1 MDIIIRAARIID
13 SAGNT
18 AARQQD
24 ILIRKGKI
32 EKIADQIPN
41 DKKLKE
47 VTGNNLHVSIGWVDM
62 CAFIGDPGLEHR
74 EDLKTAIR
82 SAAAGGFTT
91 VLANPNTKPAL
102 HSKSEIEYVIRKS
115 SGNVVNVL
123 PIGAVSQDC
132 KGVDITEMH
141 DMHEAGAIA
150 FGDGFN
156 SSLNAGL
163 TLRSLLYVKPFGG
176 LIITHPFERSLAKS
190 GQMNEGVTST
200 LLGMHGIPHLAE
212 ELMVKRDLDILE
224 YTDSRLHF
232 AYVST
237 PASVEHIKKAKAK
250 GQLVTCSVTPYNLV
264 LEDEIVMEYDT
275 NYKLMPPLR
284 TKADNQALIKALKDG
299 TIDTIASFHI
309 PHDPESKELEFDL
322 ADFGMIAFETTFA
335 LLNTHLGKKVG
346 LETLIEKLTISPR
359 DILGLEIPEIE
370 EGAQA
375 DLTIFDP
382 EEKWTFTT
390 KDIKSRSKNTPFVG
404 QEFTGR
410 VVGVVNN
417 GQVHLNET
425 AKP

>member
-24 ILIRKGKI
+24 LLIRKGRI
-32 EKIADQIPN
+32 EKIADNITN

-47 VTGNNLHVSIGWVDM
+47 VTGNNLHVSLGWVDM
-62 CAFIGDPGLEHR
+62 CAYIGDPGLEHR
-74 EDLKTAIR
+74 EDLQTAMR

-91 VLANPNTKPAL
+91 ILANPNTKPAL

-115 SGNVVNVL
+115 SGGVVNIL
-123 PIGAVSQDC
+123 PIGAVSHDC

-176 LIITHPFERSLAKS
+176 LIISHPFERSLAKS

-224 YTDSRLHF
+224 YTGSRLHF

-237 PASVEHIKKAKAK
+237 PASVEHIKKAKTK

-264 LEDEIVMEYDT
+264 LEDELVMDYDT

-284 TKADNQALIKALKDG
+284 TKADNQALVKALKDG
-299 TIDTIASFHI
+299 TIDTIATFHI
-309 PHDPESKELEFDL
+309 PHDPESKDLEFDM

-346 LETLIEKLTISPR
+346 LETLIEKFTIGPR
-359 DILGLEIPEIE
+359 DILGLDIPEIE
-370 EGAQA
+370 EGAVA

-382 EEKWTFTT
+382 EEKWTFTG

-410 VVGVVNN
+410 VVGIVNN
-417 GQVHLNET
+417 GQVYLNENR
-425 AKP
+425 

>member
-32 EKIADQIPN
+32 EKIADHIPN

-47 VTGNNLHVSIGWVDM
+47 VTGENLHVSIGWVDM

-91 VLANPNTKPAL
+91 ILANPNTKPAL

-176 LIITHPFERSLAKS
+176 LIIAHPFERSLAKS

-212 ELMVKRDLDILE
+212 ELMVKRDLDILD
-224 YTDSRLHF
+224 YTESRLHF

-237 PASVEHIKKAKAK
+237 PASLEHIKKAKAK

-264 LEDEIVMEYDT
+264 LEDELVMEYDT

-284 TKADNQALIKALKDG
+284 TKVDNQALIKALKDG

-335 LLNTHLGKKVG
+335 LLNTHIGKKVG
-346 LETLIEKLTISPR
+346 LEILIEKLTVSPR

-382 EEKWTFTT
+382 EEKWTFTS

-410 VVGVVNN
+410 VVGIVNN
-417 GQVHLNET
+417 GQVHLNENR
-425 AKP
+425 

>member
-13 SAGNT
+13 SAGKT

-32 EKIADQIPN
+32 EKIADHIPN

-47 VTGNNLHVSIGWVDM
+47 VTGNNLHVSLGWVDM

-82 SAAAGGFTT
+82 SAAAGGYTA
-91 VLANPNTKPAL
+91 VLVNPNTKPAL

-115 SGNVVNVL
+115 SGNVVNIL

-132 KGVDITEMH
+132 KGADITEMQ

-224 YTDSRLHF
+224 YTESRLHF

-237 PASVEHIKKAKAK
+237 PASVEYIRKAKAD
-250 GQLVTCSVTPYNLV
+250 GQLVTCSVTPYNLI
-264 LEDEIVMEYDT
+264 LEDELVMEYDT

-284 TKADNQALIKALKDG
+284 NKADNQALVKALKDG

-309 PHDPESKELEFDL
+309 PHDPESKDLEFDM

-335 LLNTHLGKKVG
+335 LLNTYLGKKVG
-346 LETLIEKLTISPR
+346 LETLIEKLTIGPR
-359 DILGLEIPEIE
+359 DILGIEIPEIE
-370 EGAQA
+370 EGVEA

-382 EEKWTFTT
+382 EEKWTFTVG
-390 KDIKSRSKNTPFVG
+390 DIKSRSKNSPFVG

-410 VVGVVNN
+410 VVGIVNN
-417 GQVHLNET
+417 GQVHLNENR
-425 AKP
+425 

>member
-32 EKIADQIPN
+32 ESIADHIPN

-47 VTGNNLHVSIGWVDM
+47 VTGTNLHVSLGWVDM

-74 EDLKTAIR
+74 EDLKSAIQ

-115 SGNVVNVL
+115 SGSVVNIL
-123 PIGAVSQDC
+123 PIGAISQDC
-132 KGVDITEMH
+132 KGFDLTEMH

-156 SSLNAGL
+156 SSLNAGI
-163 TLRSLLYVKPFGG
+163 TLRSLQYVKPFGG
-176 LIITHPFERSLAKS
+176 LIITHPFERNIAKS

-224 YTDSRLHF
+224 YTGSRLHF

-237 PASVEHIKKAKAK
+237 PASVENIKKAKAN

-264 LEDEIVMEYDT
+264 LEDELVMEYDS

-284 TKADNQALIKALKDG
+284 TKADNQAMVKALKDG

-309 PHDPESKELEFDL
+309 PHDPESKDLEFDM

-335 LLNTHLGKKVG
+335 LMNTHLGKKVG
-346 LETLIEKLTISPR
+346 LETLIEKLTIGPR
-359 DILGLEIPEIE
+359 DILGIEIPEIE
-370 EGAQA
+370 EGEQA

-390 KDIKSRSKNTPFVG
+390 KDIKSRSKNSPFVG

-410 VVGVVNN
+410 VVGIVNN
-417 GQVHLNET
+417 GQVHLNENR
-425 AKP
+425 

>member
-24 ILIRKGKI
+24 LLICKGRI
-32 EKIADQIPN
+32 EKIADHIPN

-47 VTGNNLHVSIGWVDM
+47 VTGANLHVSLGWVDM
-62 CAFIGDPGLEHR
+62 CAYIGDPGLEHR
-74 EDLKTAIR
+74 EDLQTAIR
-82 SAAAGGFTT
+82 AAAAGGFTT
-91 VLANPNTKPAL
+91 ILANPNTKPAL

-115 SGNVVNVL
+115 SGNVVTIL
-123 PIGAVSQDC
+123 PIGAVSHDC

-176 LIITHPFERSLAKS
+176 LIISHPFERSLAKS

-224 YTDSRLHF
+224 YTGSRLHF

-237 PASVEHIKKAKAK
+237 PASVEHIKKAKAQ
-250 GQLVTCSVTPYNLV
+250 GQLVTCSVAPYNLV
-264 LEDEIVMEYDT
+264 LEDELVMEYDT

-284 TKADNQALIKALKDG
+284 TKADNQSLVKALKDG
-299 TIDTIASFHI
+299 TIDTIATFHI
-309 PHDPESKELEFDL
+309 PHDPESKDLEFDM

-346 LETLIEKLTISPR
+346 LETLIEKFTIGPR

-370 EGAQA
+370 EGAVA

-382 EEKWTFTT
+382 EEKWTFTS

-404 QEFTGR
+404 QEFKGR
-410 VVGVVNN
+410 VVGIVNN
-417 GQVHLNET
+417 GQVHLNENR
-425 AKP
+425 

>member
-32 EKIADQIPN
+32 EKIADNITN

-47 VTGNNLHVSIGWVDM
+47 VTGNNLHVSLGWVDM

-91 VLANPNTKPAL
+91 ILANPNTKPAL

-115 SGNVVNVL
+115 SGNVVNIL
-123 PIGAVSQDC
+123 PIGAVSHDC

-200 LLGMHGIPHLAE
+200 MLGMHGIPHLAE
-212 ELMVKRDLDILE
+212 ELMVKRDIDILE
-224 YTDSRLHF
+224 YTESRLHF

-237 PASVEHIKKAKAK
+237 PASVEHIKKAKAN
-250 GQLVTCSVTPYNLV
+250 GQLVTCSVTPYNLM
-264 LEDEIVMEYDT
+264 LEDELVMEYDT

-284 TKADNQALIKALKDG
+284 TKADNQALVKALKDG

-309 PHDPESKELEFDL
+309 PHDPESKDLEFDM

-346 LETLIEKLTISPR
+346 LETLIERLTIGPR

-370 EGAQA
+370 EGELA

-390 KDIKSRSKNTPFVG
+390 KDIKSRSKNSPFVG

-410 VVGVVNN
+410 VVGIVNN
-417 GQVHLNET
+417 GIVHLNENR
-425 AKP
+425 